1 MGVEE
6 PNSQRFRPK
15 KIQELVAQ
23 ATSIYPSDKGLNLK
37 GEVRKLRKLASEAK
51 ITGNWANLEAEIDR
65 LNKAYEKMKP
75 KLSLI
80 NFVSWKIKG
89 MKEDLLQPVLPV
101 LYPNFNII
109 LAKTARLLETSDSR
123 PAFDNSNEVDLIK
136 LKETLTKT
144 VARIKDLLTQ
154 SSYEN
159 SVLEE
164 VKEEV
169 LNLREILTQIVKQIY
184 TIEEKKDFLVKELA
198 SKGFL
203 EPLLQHLGN
212 LQSQVES
219 KIKFLEGYLSYLYEN
234 YSPGQDT
241 NLDKWALQKPQE
253 ILNLESEICRIKKH

>member
-23 ATSIYPSDKGLNLK
+23 ATSIKLSDKGLKLK

-51 ITGNWANLEAEIDR
+51 TTGNWANLEAEIDR
-65 LNKAYEKMKP
+65 LNKAYEKIKP

-80 NFVSWKIKG
+80 NFISWNIKD
-89 MKEDLLQPVLPV
+89 MKDLLQPVLPV

-123 PAFDNSNEVDLIK
+123 PAFDNSNEVNLTH
-136 LKETLTKT
+136 LTETLTKT
-144 VARIKDLLTQ
+144 VARIKGLLTE

-164 VKEEV
+164 AKKEV